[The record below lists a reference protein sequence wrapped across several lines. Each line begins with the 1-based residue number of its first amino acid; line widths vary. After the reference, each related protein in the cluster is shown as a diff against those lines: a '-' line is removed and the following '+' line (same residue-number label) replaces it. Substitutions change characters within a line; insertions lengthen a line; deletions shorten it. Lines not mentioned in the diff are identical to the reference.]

1 MFQSSS
7 PLGNNVI
14 ATRKAPYAPSFIT
27 TPASSIEAPVG
38 AATWPVGAQV
48 WKGHKPAR
56 IANPTN
62 TSGNAHI
69 CMEIGY
75 GYCASS
81 TRFVVFA
88 PAATYAARIPA
99 RTMALPKKEYNAS
112 FIAPYSR
119 RVEPQMAI
127 RKYLGMMANS

>member
-27 TPASSIEAPVG
+27 TPASSIEAAVG

-56 IANPTN
+56 IPKPTK
-62 TSGNAHI
+62 TSGKHHI
-69 CMEIGY
+69 WKLTGRPAWARP
-75 GYCASS
+75 AS
-81 TRFVVFA
+81 VVVWLPDVA
-88 PAATYAARIPA
+88 YAASRPMS
-99 RTMALPKKEYNAS
+99 TMAEPAKE
-112 FIAPYSR
+112 
-119 RVEPQMAI
+119 
-127 RKYLGMMANS
+127 